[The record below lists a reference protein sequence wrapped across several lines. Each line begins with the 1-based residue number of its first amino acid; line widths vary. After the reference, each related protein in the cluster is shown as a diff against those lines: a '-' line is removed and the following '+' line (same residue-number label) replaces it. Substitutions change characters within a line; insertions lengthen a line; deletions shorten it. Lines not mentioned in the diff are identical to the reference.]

1 MKLFRLT
8 VCDFMVYKYKDYKI
22 NLKSALPKHGI
33 NFRSPTPH
41 LFSDQSSCH
50 QPSQY
55 LFEVPPKRVSPP
67 YHPSTF
73 DHTLFIDGLLLSKFI
88 QARHTDGGIWA
99 KNNLLVLFDGVLMA
113 SSSSSFVFM
122 QFRWGIF
129 NFFASFYSDVLFIY
143 Y

>member
-55 LFEVPPKRVSPP
+55 LLKSLPSEFPHRIIHQLLIIHFLLTVFCFRSSSRHAIQTGVSGPKIIFLYFLMV
-67 YHPSTF
+67 F
-73 DHTLFIDGLLLSKFI
+73 
-88 QARHTDGGIWA
+88 
-99 KNNLLVLFDGVLMA
+99 LMA

>member
-99 KNNLLVLFDGVLMA
+99 KNNLLVLFDGV
-113 SSSSSFVFM
+113 FD
-122 QFRWGIF
+122 G
-129 NFFASFYSDVLFIY
+129 FFKLFFCFHAVSMGHIQLFCKFLQ
-143 Y
+143 